1 MVLGDDIAFIVARL
15 KEPPFGGAR
24 YASLTGPSLSEL
36 GPDATR
42 ELCFDAFAAIVPAW
56 GDDARDARGHH
67 GGEDPLLDFLRHAKY
82 APPPSTDALTMRAG
96 FAAGEHDVVFP
107 ALRFVLSD
115 LDRCAK
121 RAYVGHFLADVPVPP
136 EFTRDDDVQELIHQR
151 HELQRQFVEIH
162 KAVDAA
168 RATGKDPVK
177 LKQRATQLE
186 REKEA
191 IASRVAVVKGKIASR
206 VDDRSRVAALT
217 RHATSLRAAR
227 EEEMEL
233 ARALR
238 EQYEKKDASDAKYQR
253 AAVRLREH
261 RASTASGN
269 PNALIAA
276 LSDEVENA
284 RALAREKLPEA
295 LEKKRARS
303 VAVKEVLASDA
314 RADSDLR
321 RATEDVNALQA
332 ETRELEESVAVLTKA
347 RDADAALRQQAQVAK
362 SVAAKRDATRAKRDK
377 LRARRDRLTS
387 EYETGAVRTEGG
399 DNTGGRTRGAGGG
412 GLDEEMRQKFE
423 TVKAKL
429 ARYKQL
435 KRELDEVAAEATTLA
450 STEEIL
456 RERLSL
462 VSGDVAE
469 EERRA
474 GVTGFAAASET
485 LEEVSRAKAS
495 VDERKGEALEEIS
508 AFIQEINKKVN
519 ERKGKLAPQ
528 IKRLR
533 EARASHAELEARHA
547 EKKAAYDATAATH
560 RSTYDALERE
570 VNRMKSRMK
579 SDEGRFRL
587 ANVEAALVDAHVRRI
602 TNGRDAASVKA
613 TYVAR
618 VEAAEAEAKRLK
630 QRQKEV
636 KDAADGGVDAMEMM
650 KDLHRL
656 MTIKLSAA
664 RRLMGET
671 RGSESVTNTG
681 ANVLSM

>member
-1 MVLGDDIAFIVARL
+1 
-15 KEPPFGGAR
+15 
-24 YASLTGPSLSEL
+24 
-36 GPDATR
+36 
-42 ELCFDAFAAIVPAW
+42 
-56 GDDARDARGHH
+56 
-67 GGEDPLLDFLRHAKY
+67 
-82 APPPSTDALTMRAG
+82 
-96 FAAGEHDVVFP
+96 
-107 ALRFVLSD
+107 
-115 LDRCAK
+115 
-121 RAYVGHFLADVPVPP
+121 
-136 EFTRDDDVQELIHQR
+136 
-151 HELQRQFVEIH
+151 
-162 KAVDAA
+162 
-168 RATGKDPVK
+168 
-177 LKQRATQLE
+177 
-186 REKEA
+186 
-191 IASRVAVVKGKIASR
+191 
-206 VDDRSRVAALT
+206 
-217 RHATSLRAAR
+217 
-227 EEEMEL
+227 
-233 ARALR
+233 
-238 EQYEKKDASDAKYQR
+238 
-253 AAVRLREH
+253 
-261 RASTASGN
+261 
-269 PNALIAA
+269 
-276 LSDEVENA
+276 
-284 RALAREKLPEA
+284 
-295 LEKKRARS
+295 
-303 VAVKEVLASDA
+303 
-314 RADSDLR
+314 
-321 RATEDVNALQA
+321 
-332 ETRELEESVAVLTKA
+332 
-347 RDADAALRQQAQVAK
+347 
-362 SVAAKRDATRAKRDK
+362 
-377 LRARRDRLTS
+377 LTS

-587 ANVEAALVDAHVRRI
+587 ADVEAALVDAHVRRI